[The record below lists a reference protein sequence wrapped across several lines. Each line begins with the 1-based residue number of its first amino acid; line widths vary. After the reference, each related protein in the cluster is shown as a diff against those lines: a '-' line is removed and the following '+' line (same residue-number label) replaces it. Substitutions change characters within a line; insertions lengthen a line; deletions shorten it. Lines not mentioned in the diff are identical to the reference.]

1 MDSGQFKILLVAV
14 ILVQITGFAVLW
26 MKIPPPATAAPK
38 IASSSKVIVPAVDP
52 NSIMFA
58 AKIPQE
64 EVLRQ
69 AVDSVLKQ
77 ELAPYLAKLAEAKN
91 TLPQGNFQPTE
102 GSRRP
107 SAASIQAAQ
116 QSNIVVDQAIAS
128 GVWTNDD
135 SSALL
140 RNASKLSEAQRVEL
154 LEKIFGAINSQ
165 QLKPVG
171 SLPSL

>member
-1 MDSGQFKILLVAV
+1 MDSGQFKILLIAV

-26 MKIPPPATAAPK
+26 MKIPQPGGPMVKAAD
-38 IASSSKVIVPAVDP
+38 KVAPPAVDP
-52 NSIMFA
+52 SSVKFA
-58 AKIPQE
+58 AEIPQE

-77 ELAPYLAKLAEAKN
+77 ELAPYVAQLSGEKSG
-91 TLPQGNFQPTE
+91 LPQDAGQAAGYP
-102 GSRRP
+102 RRP

-116 QSNIVVDQAIAS
+116 QSNSVVDQAIAS

-135 SSALL
+135 SAALL
-140 RNASKLSEAQRVEL
+140 RAEPRLSEAQRVEL
-154 LEKIFGAINSQ
+154 LEKIFGAINRQ
-165 QLKPVG
+165 ELKPVG